1 MEEDERAY
9 SFGLGYGT
17 NGESGGESADN
28 RARQCSTDS
37 TTYSSFPHQQSP
49 SPLSGRSS
57 SPSASSPPSPP
68 MHDGRYSWG
77 LYTGLNPSHFPILAW
92 EGCPPL
98 FCWAL
103 SKAVG
108 AIKPGRDG
116 LGLRSSLGAGTGG
129 GAEARVEGEED
140 GRREARGRK
149 GLWEKRG
156 EVLEGILEEV
166 RFLR

>member
-1 MEEDERAY
+1 
-9 SFGLGYGT
+9 
-17 NGESGGESADN
+17 
-28 RARQCSTDS
+28 
-37 TTYSSFPHQQSP
+37 
-49 SPLSGRSS
+49 
-57 SPSASSPPSPP
+57 

-108 AIKPGRDG
+108 AIKPGGDR
-116 LGLRSSLGAGTGG
+116 LGLRSSSGTGTGTGVGAG
-129 GAEARVEGEED
+129 ARVEEEEEG
-140 GRREARGRK
+140 GRVARGRK

>member
-1 MEEDERAY
+1 M
-9 SFGLGYGT
+9 
-17 NGESGGESADN
+17 
-28 RARQCSTDS
+28 
-37 TTYSSFPHQQSP
+37 
-49 SPLSGRSS
+49 
-57 SPSASSPPSPP
+57 
-68 MHDGRYSWG
+68 
-77 LYTGLNPSHFPILAW
+77 
-92 EGCPPL
+92 
-98 FCWAL
+98 
-103 SKAVG
+103 G